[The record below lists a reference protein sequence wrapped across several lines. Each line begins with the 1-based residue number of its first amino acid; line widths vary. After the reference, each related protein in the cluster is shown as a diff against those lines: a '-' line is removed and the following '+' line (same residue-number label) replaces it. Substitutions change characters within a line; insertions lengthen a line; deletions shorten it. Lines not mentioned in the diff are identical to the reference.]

1 MTYINYTKPS
11 RWTFIYLTRSY
22 LLIIAERVVNP
33 LYIQPRHGNCSFV
46 VISWYMYKTDLY
58 TLHNEPAPRF
68 TETVCGDNAM
78 SCVVSSDSP
87 LVISHLFHNLT
98 ISFSSNILIC
108 GNTMTMKV
116 LYACMIV
123 HVFLQSSGQIQIQQ
137 TL

>member
-1 MTYINYTKPS
+1 MSYINYTKPS

-22 LLIIAERVVNP
+22 LLIIAERVVIP
-33 LYIQPRHGNCSFV
+33 LYIQPCHGNCSFV
-46 VISWYMYKTDLY
+46 VISWYKTDLY
-58 TLHNEPAPRF
+58 TLHNELALKL
-68 TETVCGDNAM
+68 TETAREDNAM

-87 LVISHLFHNLT
+87 LVVSHLFHNLT

-123 HVFLQSSGQIQIQQ
+123 HVFLQYNGQIQIQQ